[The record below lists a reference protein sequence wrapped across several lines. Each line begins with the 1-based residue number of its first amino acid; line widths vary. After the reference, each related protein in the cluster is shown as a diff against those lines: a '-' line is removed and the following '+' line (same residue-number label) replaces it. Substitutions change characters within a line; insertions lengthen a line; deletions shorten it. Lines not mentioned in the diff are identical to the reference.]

1 MGVAET
7 PLYASKIASIIRV
20 CPEITPGKT
29 DVRARYHWMKVYT
42 ALCCP
47 FALSHTCMTPFIKV
61 SAPYFPESI
70 FIHGDADART
80 SVL

>member
-1 MGVAET
+1 MGIAEI
-7 PLYASKIASIIRV
+7 PLYASKIASIISI

-47 FALSHTCMTPFIKV
+47 LALSHTCMTPFIKV

-70 FIHGDADART
+70 FIHCDADART